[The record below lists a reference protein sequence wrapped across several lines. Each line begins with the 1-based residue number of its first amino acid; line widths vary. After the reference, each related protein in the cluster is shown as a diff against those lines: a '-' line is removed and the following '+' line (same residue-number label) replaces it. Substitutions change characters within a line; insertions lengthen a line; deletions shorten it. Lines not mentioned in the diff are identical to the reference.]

1 MLLAPNGKESN
12 LTPEQYKLVRTP
24 AFKKWF
30 GDWEKLANSKIKDGG
45 IDESTLEVL
54 GRDVSKVIDENGEPL
69 VVYHGTTE
77 TKISIFNSV
86 SYFTENYSYAK
97 VYGLGLQYSTEM
109 DDDEYDAII
118 NSGKENVYRVFL
130 NLRNPLIA
138 DRNLFS
144 DNTEF
149 SDKIKDAKN
158 NEYDGMINT
167 IPVTYIP
174 FHKQNEN
181 QYLAFYPEQIK
192 LADGSN
198 TTFDANNPDIRFADG
213 GEITSKQD
221 DYVVYLK
228 YIENGKEIGHLN
240 YYINLE
246 DVMSNYIDKK
256 PYNFKNEVYIEI
268 VEVDKE
274 NRGKGI
280 AKKLLNRAISDA
292 KDLNVDVITLRRDS
306 GMGCNIDD
314 PYDTYL
320 KNIYSSLGFIDT
332 WNEKDENESGGEK
345 SACAMHLDLKNIRS
359 QFKDGGDL
367 KVNDMKSEI
376 TVSHIDKKYSNLSHK
391 FINKQLMMGIEIEM
405 EHTDNPEV
413 AKKIALDHL
422 NESPYYYQELEKMES
437 RLQKKNVDSHFEDIK
452 RMYDDG
458 GTIDE
463 IFSFKTPSGEKSK
476 LTYIQQVLVRTS
488 AFKNYFGDWEIAGK
502 RYIKDGKENFEK
514 HYKDVSKVI
523 DWTTLEPRVVY
534 HGTRAEQEFFNFDV
548 TREKGVGRPYAY
560 FAHNIEY
567 AENFTRVSQRQ
578 DLNAKPFLY
587 NCFLN
592 VRNPF
597 MAIGQEFVDKSRDSE
612 GWLRAIVGNIVWD
625 KYRTINRDDF
635 TKALESTV
643 QSQIGNYIED
653 VYSARKDKFWK
664 LMARDIDKDFKF
676 FLLAY
681 DYDGIFYSEE
691 FSAEYDVDN
700 PSQFTYAI
708 TIFDARQVKLADG
721 RNTKFDPLNSDIRYA
736 DGGATE
742 PIINNTQN
750 ENDMNKLEQLNSI
763 MKSGGAIYKNGG
775 SVKGNGKY
783 THDAKDGGYFEGN
796 SHANGGIKA
805 INKDTGQIIEV
816 EGNEVIIN
824 KRSVADTTKREFE
837 GEMLTNREIL
847 SRINQSG
854 GGVKFEDGGEMEHS
868 TCGCSGKKYK
878 YGGETLEDYVILHR
892 ISKSTSP
899 KEDSQHLIKQV
910 YG

>member
-1 MLLAPNGKESN
+1 
-12 LTPEQYKLVRTP
+12 
-24 AFKKWF
+24 
-30 GDWEKLANSKIKDGG
+30 
-45 IDESTLEVL
+45 
-54 GRDVSKVIDENGEPL
+54 
-69 VVYHGTTE
+69 
-77 TKISIFNSV
+77 
-86 SYFTENYSYAK
+86 
-97 VYGLGLQYSTEM
+97 
-109 DDDEYDAII
+109 
-118 NSGKENVYRVFL
+118 
-130 NLRNPLIA
+130 
-138 DRNLFS
+138 
-144 DNTEF
+144 
-149 SDKIKDAKN
+149 
-158 NEYDGMINT
+158 
-167 IPVTYIP
+167 
-174 FHKQNEN
+174 
-181 QYLAFYPEQIK
+181 
-192 LADGSN
+192 
-198 TTFDANNPDIRFADG
+198 
-213 GEITSKQD
+213 
-221 DYVVYLK
+221 
-228 YIENGKEIGHLN
+228 
-240 YYINLE
+240 
-246 DVMSNYIDKK
+246 
-256 PYNFKNEVYIEI
+256 
-268 VEVDKE
+268 
-274 NRGKGI
+274 
-280 AKKLLNRAISDA
+280 
-292 KDLNVDVITLRRDS
+292 
-306 GMGCNIDD
+306 
-314 PYDTYL
+314 
-320 KNIYSSLGFIDT
+320 
-332 WNEKDENESGGEK
+332 
-345 SACAMHLDLKNIRS
+345 MHLDLKNIDS
-359 QFKDGGDL
+359 QFKYGGEVKEYYQRTYADGTIQKISIEDYEKNILPNLGNGGDL

-376 TVSHIDKKYSNLSHK
+376 SVSDIDRKYSNLSHK

-422 NESPYYYQELEKMES
+422 NESPYYYEELEKMES

-463 IFSFKTPSGEKSK
+463 IFSFSTPSGEKSK
-476 LTYIQQVLVRTS
+476 LTYIQQVLVRTT

-534 HGTRAEQEFFNFDV
+534 HGTRAEQEFFSFDV
-548 TREKGVGRPYAY
+548 TREKGVGRPYSY
-560 FAHNIEY
+560 FAHNKSY

-578 DLNAKPFLY
+578 DLDAKPFLY
-587 NCFLN
+587 ECFLN

-597 MAIGQEFVDKSRDSE
+597 MANSQEFTDKSRDSE
-612 GWLRAIVGNIVWD
+612 GWVNAIVGRIVWD
-625 KYRTINRDDF
+625 KYRTIKRDDF

-643 QSQIGNYIED
+643 KSQIGNYIED

-664 LMARDIDKDFKF
+664 LMARDINKDFKF

-691 FSAEYDVDN
+691 FSAEYDIDN

-708 TIFDARQVKLADG
+708 TIFDARQIKLADG

-763 MKSGGAIYKNGG
+763 MKSGGAIYKDGG
-775 SVKGNGKY
+775 SVKGNGK
-783 THDAKDGGYFEGN
+783 HSNDAKNGGYFEGN

-847 SRINQSG
+847 SRINESG

-899 KEDSQHLIKQV
+899 KEDSQNLIKQV